1 MKKIS
6 ILFLLLITSYCT
18 IIPSFSGAVDPT
30 VLDPVSG
37 LIFERTGDVS
47 FVFFS
52 KEQYVLIENKNHSV
66 NSYYKLL
73 NGEVYRDDVV
83 TYQLDGWGNYDGQY
97 LGLYIETEE
106 NPQITEEKPFPETKL
121 GITLQNNR
129 TLAINATKN
138 LGSSSSSRDVTV
150 GKELQSTALYT
161 LKVLSP
167 VVKTSAAG
175 IFKPDENT
183 FLSIKNLTPEH
194 PANHAIL
201 VKSEKDKNN
210 GTVNSKEHI
219 LTYDPTPNLSDNAAI
234 YHYNANGKLYLV
246 GVKFDLDFDSDFPRL
261 QIIERETPPEQL
273 FAGVANLELELNN
286 VITWE
291 YGFFSF
297 LRVLDNSLDPFK
309 DTLFIQFVPSLK
321 VYNPLVT
328 SRWFINSAEDSIRI
342 STTANNTYTEEDYLI
357 GPTSVGGVFELIDF
371 RNNDEAQTYSGKFFT
386 ITSEG
391 DVTTEGNIITALIA
405 DTMDGFDKAI
415 ITNQLKRTN
424 DVTPWPLALKNKTGI
439 EGSKLG
445 ELPDGTAIPGRSG
458 FQAYVET
465 DTDIIHLVG
474 GYTNS
479 GVFSSGIPR
488 IWEIG
493 QTDLQKIYNAVWTIT
508 GIGAGNPVYENS
520 GLKLSTDDIFVPF
533 QQMVGAVTKKTLT
546 RPYDIFW
553 SYGASADS
561 VQSGQNKDRFSYNN
575 TTIKNWN
582 SFGLNKDFFIG
593 KHHSA
598 MVAHNNSLYIMGG
611 TYSPDAMKNIMIDG
625 TPNPEIPGVFN
636 NEIYIT
642 PTINT
647 VTVNTWRSLPTP
659 TDIWS
664 PRVHSRVFSIG
675 KTMVLVGGIDDGN
688 TVAVDPTPVNDV
700 WISENNGTNWTQIR
714 PSSTPTTD
722 SDVSGGPPIQASIHD
737 GPLIGTVH
745 GGIIYLLDPLTRNVS
760 YSPNKGLDWY
770 KSPNGF
776 ETDGSTPLYGAQLV
790 AIKDELIL
798 IGGQTVVGDAAGTD
812 DPATA
817 GAVAMESKIY
827 KSKIDIK

>member
-1 MKKIS
+1 MKKTL
-6 ILFLLLITSYCT
+6 ILFLVLLTSSCTILTSY
-18 IIPSFSGAVDPT
+18 SGAVDPT

-37 LIFERTGDVS
+37 LLFERTGDVS
-47 FVFFS
+47 YIFFS

-83 TYQLDGWGNYDGQY
+83 TYQLDGWGSYDGQY
-97 LGLYIETEE
+97 IGLYIETDE
-106 NPQITEEKPFPETKL
+106 NHQITEEDPFPETKL

-201 VKSEKDKNN
+201 VKSEKDKDN
-210 GTVNSKEHI
+210 GTLTSVEYA
-219 LTYDPTPNLSDNAAI
+219 LTYDPTPNLSDNSAI
-234 YHYNANGKLYLV
+234 YHYNTDGKLYLI
-246 GVKFDLDFDSDFPRL
+246 GVKFDFDFNSDFPRL
-261 QIIERETPPEQL
+261 QIIERETPPDL
-273 FAGVANLELELNN
+273 LGVAIANLELELNN

-309 DTLFIQFVPSLK
+309 DILFIQFVPTLK

-328 SRWFINSAEDSIRI
+328 SRWFINSTEDSIRI
-342 STTANNTYTEEDYLI
+342 STTTNSTYTEEDYLI
-357 GPTSVGGVFELIDF
+357 GPTSIGGVFELIDF
-371 RNNDEAQTYSGKFFT
+371 RNNDEAQMYSGKFFT

-391 DVTTEGNIITALIA
+391 DVTTEGNIVTALIA

-415 ITNQLKRTN
+415 VTNQLKRIN
-424 DVTPWPLALKNKTGI
+424 DVTPWPLALQNKTTI
-439 EGSKLG
+439 ENLKLG
-445 ELPDGTAIPGRSG
+445 ELSPGIAIPGRSG

-488 IWEIG
+488 IWETD

-508 GIGAGNPVYENS
+508 GIGAGDPVSADS
-520 GLKLSTDDIFVPF
+520 GLKLSSDDVFVPF
-533 QQMVGAVTKKTLT
+533 QQMVGAVTKKTPA

-553 SYGASADS
+553 SYGASTDS
-561 VQSGQNKDRFSYNN
+561 IHPSQNKDRFSYNN

-582 SFGLNKDFFIG
+582 TFGLNKDFFRG

-611 TYSPDAMKNIMIDG
+611 TCSLDAIKNI
-625 TPNPEIPGVFN
+625 TVQTTEIPGEFKN
-636 NEIYIT
+636 DIYIT

-647 VTVNTWRSLPTP
+647 VSVNTWRSLPT
-659 TDIWS
+659 TGTIWS

-675 KTMVLVGGIDDGN
+675 KTLVLVGGIDGGSGN
-688 TVAVDPTPVNDV
+688 TVTPTPVNDV
-700 WISENNGTNWTQIR
+700 WISENNGTNWTQTR
-714 PSSTPTTD
+714 SSTPPTA
-722 SDVSGGPPIQASIHD
+722 GGPPKQASIHD

-770 KSPNGF
+770 KSPLGF
-776 ETDGSTPLYGAQLV
+776 ELDTPTALYGAQLV

-798 IGGQTVVGDAAGTD
+798 IGGQTVVGDIAGKDTTAEG
-812 DPATA
+812 AT
-817 GAVAMESKIY
+817 AMESKIY